1 MFVPLDYN
9 NSGSSR
15 KDSTKSYTNLNTI
28 QYDNV
33 GSDSVYAKDFTAS
46 RISFQNLKV
55 DLPGKYKPI
64 EVNFSNDDPNTIL
77 NTLKKL
83 NKAKKSSIEALVYYF
98 KDSNGDEIKGS
109 FYFNFGNNYIVHF
122 VPNVFG
128 SGLRDEIL
136 RLVLFFIPK
145 KSLKNV
151 FFRVYNEHT
160 RFVQNI
166 ELTEFTY
173 KNVGEDHLKGTI
185 KNIKGMRGG
194 GLSGGSAPLRIRSRP
209 RIWWDDSD
217 SDSDNERIRRRLY
230 RTLTF
235 DDGDVT
241 YDEYGRVGPFNV
253 RFRTPLVRR
262 SPSPTPKVTPDFGR
276 RSPSPP
282 PGTTTP
288 FTPGPGYPI
297 YD

>member
-1 MFVPLDYN
+1 MFVPLDYT
-9 NSGSSR
+9 SR

-33 GSDSVYAKDFTAS
+33 GSDSVYSKDFTAS

-55 DLPGKYKPI
+55 DLPSKYKPI
-64 EVNFSNDDPNTIL
+64 EVNFSNDDPNTII

-98 KDSNGDEIKGS
+98 KDSNGDDIKGS

-160 RFVQNI
+160 RVVQNI

-194 GLSGGSAPLRIRSRP
+194 GIAGGSAPIRIRSRP
-209 RIWWDDSD
+209 RLFWDDSD
-217 SDSDNERIRRRLY
+217 SDSDNELIRRRLM

-241 YDEYGRVGPFNV
+241 YDEFGRVGPFNV

-262 SPSPTPKVTPDFGR
+262 SPGYPAAPPSPV
-276 RSPSPP
+276 SPRFPPPPPLGVPP
-282 PGTTTP
+282 PG
-288 FTPGPGYPI
+288 GPGYPT
-297 YD
+297 